1 MIMENQLL
9 LMILNTLI
17 RKENKTL
24 MDILMVG
31 LSMKNVEMMVKMLLM
46 VILMVMLSMI
56 KSNIILQPK

>member
-46 VILMVMLSMI
+46 VILMVMLAMI

>member
-9 LMILNTLI
+9 LMILNMLI

>member
-1 MIMENQLL
+1 MENQLL
-9 LMILNTLI
+9 LMILNMLI

-46 VILMVMLSMI
+46 DILMVMLSMM
-56 KSNIILQPK
+56 KNNILLQPK

>member
-9 LMILNTLI
+9 LMILNMLI

-31 LSMKNVEMMVKMLLM
+31 LSMKNVEMMVKMLFM
-46 VILMVMLSMI
+46 DILTVMLSMMN
-56 KSNIILQPK
+56 SNIILQPK